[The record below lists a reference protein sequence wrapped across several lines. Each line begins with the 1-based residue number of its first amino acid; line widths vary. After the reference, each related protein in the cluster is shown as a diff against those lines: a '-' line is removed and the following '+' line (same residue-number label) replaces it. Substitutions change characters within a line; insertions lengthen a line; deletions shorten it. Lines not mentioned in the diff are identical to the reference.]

1 MAQAPVLAALTTP
14 PPSPSPKQ
22 RTHTI
27 PSSPSPEPTNPP
39 HEFHYS
45 RASPSVRWPH
55 LKLHDPPISPPPIP
69 SLDVPDHFDPQASD
83 DDDDRYGPPSDPPE
97 SSTRTRVK
105 KMNKLALKR
114 AKDWRE
120 RVGHVTD
127 RILALGPTEFVADVL
142 DRCTVQMTPTDLSF
156 VVKWIGRSS
165 WRRSLEVY
173 EWLTLRRRYSPN
185 PRMLAAVL
193 SVLGKANQE
202 RLAEEVFARAD
213 PEAVESVQ
221 VYNAMMGAYARN
233 GRYSKVVDLLVRM
246 RERGLEPDLVSFNI
260 LVNARAKSGSIP
272 PGSAMEILSEV
283 RRSGLRPDTITY
295 NTIIAACADPEEAG
309 AVRADMARSRC
320 QPDLWTYNALI
331 SVHSRRG
338 EAGEAMRLFRELK
351 REGFHP
357 DAVTFNSLVYAFA
370 REGDTENADEVC
382 VEMARAGFQ
391 KDEITYNTLI
401 GMYGKQG
408 MHDRAVEVCREMR
421 SAGRSLDSVT
431 FTVLIDSLGNA
442 SRMAEAPALVS
453 GMLDAGVR
461 PTLRVFSALM
471 CGYAKA
477 GMRGEAER
485 TFDQMVRAGIK
496 PDRLAYSVMIDVLF
510 RSDNTGRAMGLYK
523 EMVREGF
530 APDEG
535 LYQVMVHGLVKAGK
549 HEEIERLIGDM
560 EEVSGMIPNRIA
572 LVLVKG
578 EFFERG
584 VDLLKLAVI
593 RGYGVDRES
602 LVPIL
607 NHYSSLGMIDE
618 VKALL
623 DFVKIRMPDSLSLI
637 AEASISLLCSNG
649 QSRAA
654 MDAYNELAVVA
665 LDCVLYESLIT
676 CCEKAESFSEASQ
689 VFSDMQFYGIKPS
702 ENIYRSIITVY
713 CEMGYPE
720 TAHHLLNRAE
730 KVGNIVFNSHSLH
743 VLVISAYGKYKQ
755 WKRAEEFV
763 GKLRQKSKIDRKVW
777 NALINAYAMSGQ
789 YEQARAVFNTMVRD
803 GPPPSVDSV
812 NGLMQALIVDGRLDE
827 LYVVVQELQDM
838 GFKMSKSTIILM
850 LDAFAKAGNI
860 FEVKKI
866 YHGMKEAGYLPTMHL
881 YRSMIGLLSRGKRVR
896 DVELMVAEM
905 GDAGFKADLFIL
917 NALLKMYTGIGD
929 VRKAIGTYRRI
940 QELGF
945 EADEDTYN
953 TLMLMYSR
961 DHRPEEGFSLLH
973 EMRKRGLEPKLDTY
987 KSLLAAC
994 GKQQLWEQAE
1004 GLFEEIRSR
1013 GFKLDRSVY
1022 HTMMKIFRDSGDH
1035 TKAKNMLCLMKEA
1048 GVEPSVA
1055 TMHILMVSYGTARKP
1070 QEAENVLNSLK
1081 TSGLELS
1088 TLTYSSVIDA
1098 YLKNGDYS
1106 IAIKKLIEMREEG
1119 TEPDHMIWTCFVRGA
1134 SLCQQSDEA
1143 MLLLGALRDTGF
1155 DLPLRLLVEKADSL
1169 VGELDI
1175 LLEQLGSIEEN
1186 ASFNFVNALE
1196 DLLWAFERRATASW
1210 LFQLA
1215 IKKNVYRHD
1224 VFRVADKDWG
1234 ADFRKLSAGAA
1245 LVGLTLWL
1253 DSMQDASLQ
1262 GLPESP
1268 KSVVLITGTAEYHMV
1283 SLNNTLKAYLWE
1295 MGSPF
1300 LPCKTRSGLLVAK
1313 SHSLR
1318 MWLKDSSFCMDLELK
1333 DASSLPK
1340 SNSMCL
1346 TNGYFMRAGLAPV
1359 FKDIHERLGQVR
1371 PKKFARLAL
1380 LSDESR
1386 DKVIK
1391 ADIEGRKEKLEKM
1404 KKGIVNPRKPTKF
1417 RRRKFLRRQHQPQI

>member
-1 MAQAPVLAALTTP
+1 MAHAPVLAALTTP

-55 LKLHDPPISPPPIP
+55 LKLHDPPISLPPIP
-69 SLDVPDHFDPQASD
+69 SLDVPDPLDPQASDDDDTDD
-83 DDDDRYGPPSDPPE
+83 DDDDRYGPPPDPPE

-127 RILALGPTEFVADVL
+127 RILALGPSEFVADVL
-142 DRCTVQMTPTDLSF
+142 DHRTVQMTPTDLAF
-156 VVKWIGRSS
+156 VVKWVGRSS

-185 PRMLAAVL
+185 PRMLSAVL
-193 SVLGKANQE
+193 SALGKANQE

-295 NTIIAACADPEEAG
+295 NTIIAACADPEEAV

-523 EMVREGF
+523 EMV
-530 APDEG
+530 
-535 LYQVMVHGLVKAGK
+535 GK

-623 DFVKIRMPDSLSLI
+623 DFVKVRMPDSLSLI
-637 AEASISLLCSNG
+637 AEASISLLCTNG

-654 MDAYNELAVVA
+654 MDVYNELAVVA

-755 WKRAEEFV
+755 WKRAEELV
-763 GKLRQKSKIDRKVW
+763 GNLRQKSKIDRKVW
-777 NALINAYAMSGQ
+777 NALIDAYAMSGQ

-961 DHRPEEGFSLLH
+961 DHRPEEG
-973 EMRKRGLEPKLDTY
+973 
-987 KSLLAAC
+987 
-994 GKQQLWEQAE
+994 
-1004 GLFEEIRSR
+1004 
-1013 GFKLDRSVY
+1013 
-1022 HTMMKIFRDSGDH
+1022 DSGDH
-1035 TKAKNMLCLMKEA
+1035 TKAENLLCLMKEA

-1055 TMHILMVSYGTARKP
+1055 TMHILMVSYGTAGKP

-1106 IAIKKLIEMREEG
+1106 LAIKKLIEMREEG
-1119 TEPDHMIWTCFVRGA
+1119 IEPDHMIWTCFVRGA

-1175 LLEQLGSIEEN
+1175 LLEQLGSTEEN

-1215 IKKNVYRHD
+1215 IKKSVYRHD
-1224 VFRVADKDWG
+1224 VFRVTDKDWG

-1245 LVGLTLWL
+1245 L
-1253 DSMQDASLQ
+1253 
-1262 GLPESP
+1262 
-1268 KSVVLITGTAEYHMV
+1268 
-1283 SLNNTLKAYLWE
+1283 N
-1295 MGSPF
+1295 
-1300 LPCKTRSGLLVAK
+1300 
-1313 SHSLR
+1313 
-1318 MWLKDSSFCMDLELK
+1318 
-1333 DASSLPK
+1333 
-1340 SNSMCL
+1340 
-1346 TNGYFMRAGLAPV
+1346 
-1359 FKDIHERLGQVR
+1359 
-1371 PKKFARLAL
+1371 
-1380 LSDESR
+1380 
-1386 DKVIK
+1386 
-1391 ADIEGRKEKLEKM
+1391 
-1404 KKGIVNPRKPTKF
+1404 
-1417 RRRKFLRRQHQPQI
+1417 